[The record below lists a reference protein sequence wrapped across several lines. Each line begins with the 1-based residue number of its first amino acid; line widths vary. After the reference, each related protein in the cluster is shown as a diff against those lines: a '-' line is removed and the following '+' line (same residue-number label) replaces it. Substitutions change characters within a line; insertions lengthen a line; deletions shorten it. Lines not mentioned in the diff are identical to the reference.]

1 MDTAEIAMKH
11 ALIVDDSAV
20 VRKIAKRIMTNM
32 NFRTTEADGG
42 DTALAACNEEMP
54 DVVLLDWNM
63 PRMDGMEFLT
73 KLRTMDRGTEPK
85 VIFCTTENRMESIE
99 SAILAGADEYVMKP
113 FDEMILK
120 SKLEQVGLV

>member
-1 MDTAEIAMKH
+1 MSDLNATMKH

-42 DTALAACNEEMP
+42 DTALAACRKEMP

-63 PRMDGMEFLT
+63 PRMDGMEFLLQ
-73 KLRTMDRGTEPK
+73 LRTMEHGSDPK

-99 SAILAGADEYVMKP
+99 TAISAGADEYVMKP